1 MHCAVLGS
9 PIAHS
14 LSPAMHRAA
23 YAELG
28 LDWTYDAVELV
39 KDDLEV
45 FLSSLGDDVRGFSVT
60 APLKRRVAA
69 LVPEATE
76 IVGRL
81 GVANTI
87 LVEDTGLRSDNTDVP
102 GAVAALL
109 EHGVQRA
116 GSARILGGGATAASM
131 AYAVSTMGAERV
143 EFVVREP
150 SRASEAAQV
159 AKAAG
164 MAVTIHT
171 IDEPLID
178 KLDLLISTVPGDV
191 VGSRSHEL
199 VESSRAVFDVVYDP
213 WPTPLAKA
221 AEQADVRIVSGLDLL
236 AHQAAIQVELM
247 TGSKVSPQL
256 LRQAAL
262 AELAS
267 R

>member
-1 MHCAVLGS
+1 MRCAVLGS
-9 PIAHS
+9 PIVHS

-23 YAELG
+23 YADLG
-28 LDWTYDAVELV
+28 LDWTYDAVEV
-39 KDDLEV
+39 QEDGLEL

-60 APLKRRVAA
+60 APLKRRAAA
-69 LVPEATE
+69 LVDEASE

-87 LVEDTGLRSDNTDVP
+87 LVEDSGLWADNTDVP
-102 GAVAALL
+102 GAVAAML
-109 EHGVQRA
+109 ERGVDQAR
-116 GSARILGGGATAASM
+116 SARILGGGATAASM

-150 SRASEAAQV
+150 ARATEAAQI

-164 MAVTIHT
+164 LAVTIHT

-178 KLDLLISTVPGDV
+178 KLDLLISTVPGEV

-221 AEQADVRIVSGLDLL
+221 AEQAGVLVVSGLDLL
-236 AHQAAIQVELM
+236 AHQAALQVELM
-247 TGSKVSPQL
+247 TGSRVSPQP
-256 LRQAAL
+256 LRRAAL
-262 AELAS
+262 AELS
-267 R
+267 TR